1 MDAQNSSKNVNPN
14 PPSYQSTGIFAM
26 LTNASVVLVNR
37 YLPSP
42 FVFSIVLTIIAFVAA
57 VLVTGQGIIEVA
69 GFWGKGLWSLHGFA
83 MQMALIL
90 VTGYAFANAPLIQKL
105 LNRIA
110 SKVHSPNTAIMVV
123 TLVGLCGSWLN
134 WGFGL
139 VIGAVFAKALAK
151 QVKGVDYPL
160 LVAAAYSG
168 FLVWHGGLAGSIP
181 LTLSTGGETLTKLSG
196 GVMSDA
202 IPISQT
208 LFSSYNLLIVGLLF
222 VILPILN
229 RFMHPKTPTVI
240 DSNLLKDDHYQLPLK
255 QTPAQKLDD
264 SRLIALVLLVF
275 AVMYYISEFSGGFS
289 LGLDI
294 VIGLFLFV
302 GLLSHGTLERYYRA
316 VNSGIGGITGIVL
329 LFPFYGGIMGI
340 MTGANAQGASIS
352 TQVTQ
357 FFVNSASADSLP
369 VLAFL
374 SAGLVN
380 VFVPSGGG
388 QFAVQG
394 PVMLPASIE
403 LGVDPVVTAMAVA
416 WGDAWTNMIQ
426 PFWALPLLGI
436 AGLDARAIMGYCLII
451 LLMSGLIISG
461 VFWLVV

>member
-1 MDAQNSSKNVNPN
+1 MFNA
-14 PPSYQSTGIFAM
+14 I
-26 LTNASVVLVNR
+26 TNASVQLVNR

-42 FVFSIVLTIIAFVAA
+42 FVFSIILTLIAFVVGLA
-57 VLVTGQGIIEVA
+57 VTGQDMISMA
-69 GFWGKGLWSLHGFA
+69 GHWGNGLWSLHSFA

-90 VTGYAFANAPLIQKL
+90 VTGYAFASAPFIQRL
-105 LNRIA
+105 LDNIA
-110 SKVHSPNTAIMVV
+110 SRIHSPSTAIIVS
-123 TLVGLCGSWLN
+123 TLVGLVGSWIN

-139 VIGAVFAKALAK
+139 IIGAIFAKSLAK
-151 QVKGVDYPL
+151 KVANVDYPL

-168 FLVWHGGLAGSIP
+168 FVIWHGGFSGSIP
-181 LTLSTGGETLTKLSG
+181 LTLSSGGDTLLTLSG
-196 GVMSDA
+196 NVMTEA
-202 IPISQT
+202 VPLSQT
-208 LFSSYNLLIVGLLF
+208 IFAGYNLLIVGLLV
-222 VILPILN
+222 VILPLLN
-229 RFMHPKTPTVI
+229 RFMHPKNPTVI
-240 DSNLLKDDHYQLPLK
+240 DPKLIKKEAYVSPRRD
-255 QTPAQKLDD
+255 TPAQILDD
-264 SRLIALVLLVF
+264 SRIVAMVLL
-275 AVMYYISEFSGGFS
+275 ALALMYYISEFGSNGFN
-289 LGLDI
+289 LGLNI

-340 MTGANAQGASIS
+340 MTGANADGISIS
-352 TQVTQ
+352 TQVTE
-357 FFVNSASADSLP
+357 FFVNSASADSFP
-369 VLAFL
+369 IFAFL

-394 PVMLPASIE
+394 PVMIPAGVE
-403 LGVDPVVTAMAVA
+403 LGVKPAVTAMAVA

-436 AGLDARAIMGYCLII
+436 AGLDARAIMGYCLIV
-451 LLMSGLIISG
+451 LAVSGAIIMG

>member
-1 MDAQNSSKNVNPN
+1 MFNA
-14 PPSYQSTGIFAM
+14 I
-26 LTNASVVLVNR
+26 TNASVQLVNR

-42 FVFSIVLTIIAFVAA
+42 FVFSIILTLIAFA
-57 VLVTGQGIIEVA
+57 VGLAVTGQSMIAMA
-69 GFWGKGLWSLHGFA
+69 GHWGNGLWSLHSFA

-90 VTGYAFANAPLIQKL
+90 VTGYAFASAPFIQRL
-105 LNRIA
+105 LDNIA
-110 SKVHSPNTAIMVV
+110 SRIHSPSTAIIVS
-123 TLVGLCGSWLN
+123 TLVGLVGSWIN

-139 VIGAVFAKALAK
+139 IIGAIFAKSLAK
-151 QVKGVDYPL
+151 KVANVDYPL

-168 FLVWHGGLAGSIP
+168 FVIWHGGFSGSIP
-181 LTLSTGGETLTKLSG
+181 LTLSSGGDTLLTLSG
-196 GVMSDA
+196 NVMTEA
-202 IPISQT
+202 VPLSQT
-208 LFSSYNLLIVGLLF
+208 IFAGYNLLIVCLLV
-222 VILPILN
+222 VILPLLN
-229 RFMHPKTPTVI
+229 RFMHPKNPTVI
-240 DSNLLKDDHYQLPLK
+240 DPKLIKKEAYVSPRRD
-255 QTPAQKLDD
+255 TPAQILDD
-264 SRLIALVLLVF
+264 SRIVAIVLL
-275 AVMYYISEFSGGFS
+275 ALALMYYISEFSSNGFN
-289 LGLDI
+289 LGLNI

-340 MTGANAQGASIS
+340 MTGANANGISIS
-352 TQVTQ
+352 TQVTE
-357 FFVNSASADSLP
+357 FFVNSASADSFP
-369 VLAFL
+369 IFAFL

-394 PVMLPASIE
+394 PVMIPAGVE
-403 LGVDPVVTAMAVA
+403 LGVNPAVTAMAVA

-436 AGLDARAIMGYCLII
+436 AGLDARAIMGYCLIV
-451 LLMSGLIISG
+451 LAVSGAIIMG